1 MIFFMNRYQKQKL
14 FMQFIYNYTHYV
26 RRYRPMK
33 FCTADGNENYGT
45 IFSSDY
51 NEPIDGAAIK

>member
-1 MIFFMNRYQKQKL
+1 
-14 FMQFIYNYTHYV
+14 
-26 RRYRPMK
+26 MK